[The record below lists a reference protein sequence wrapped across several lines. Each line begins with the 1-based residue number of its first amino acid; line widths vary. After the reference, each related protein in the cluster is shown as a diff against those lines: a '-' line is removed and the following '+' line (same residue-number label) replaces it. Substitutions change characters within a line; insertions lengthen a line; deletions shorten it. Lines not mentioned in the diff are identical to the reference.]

1 MTPSWQPQRARLGDG
16 RWHYQHGPIDLVI
29 GADGEPAA
37 CDAAHE
43 ACWQAFQ
50 SVLAEL
56 VSELSAL
63 RQALPRS
70 GAAASVSGPVARRM
84 VGACLPHA
92 HDGLFITPM
101 AAVAGSVADHLI
113 DAYRRAG
120 VLRAYINNSGD
131 IALHL
136 APGQHW
142 RAGVVA
148 NIDDPSLDASL
159 VVTGESGLRGLA
171 TSGWRGRSLSLG
183 IADSVTVVAR
193 DAAAADAA
201 ATIIANH
208 VNVTDPAIRRLPAN
222 QVRDD
227 SDLGTLPVTVALGA
241 LPSASIEQALTSGL
255 ACAQQLVERGLI
267 SQALLNLAGRWVQA
281 GSGRVLPA
289 FAGQP
294 NRSRL
299 LEVAG

>member
-1 MTPSWQPQRARLGDG
+1 MTPSWQPHRARLGDG

-50 SVLAEL
+50 SVLTEL

-120 VLRAYINNSGD
+120 VLRAYINNGGD

-136 APGQHW
+136 SAGASL

-148 NIDDPSLDASL
+148 DAHAPSLDADLDIDGDSPW
-159 VVTGESGLRGLA
+159 RGP
-171 TSGWRGRSLSLG
+171 SPPWWRGRSQS
-183 IADSVTVVAR
+183 
-193 DAAAADAA
+193 
-201 ATIIANH
+201 
-208 VNVTDPAIRRLPAN
+208 
-222 QVRDD
+222 
-227 SDLGTLPVTVALGA
+227 
-241 LPSASIEQALTSGL
+241 
-255 ACAQQLVERGLI
+255 
-267 SQALLNLAGRWVQA
+267 
-281 GSGRVLPA
+281 
-289 FAGQP
+289 
-294 NRSRL
+294 
-299 LEVAG
+299 

>member
-37 CDAAHE
+37 CDAAHQ

-120 VLRAYINNSGD
+120 VLRAYINNGGD

-227 SDLGTLPVTVALGA
+227 SDLGTLPVTVAVGA
-241 LPSASIEQALTSGL
+241 LPSASIEQALASGL

-281 GSGRVLPA
+281 GSGCVLPA